1 VKVWEPVIIDLFR
14 ALGNDYNNSIWEA
27 LLPKEDQGYVDIS
40 CLTFILSISHPSH
53 TSIFKLW

>member
-27 LLPKEDQGYVDIS
+27 LLPKEDQGYVEAIYIS
-40 CLTFILSISHPSH
+40 CLTFK
-53 TSIFKLW
+53 F